1 MATRPFRNL
10 VSEAFGVGEAAA
22 AIHVQEVSRVV
33 FKVSQRQRVLLI
45 EGAFGFCLQER
56 ALIVRE
62 GHREECIRVTH
73 KFVDVAFPSH
83 LLHDAL
89 FIVIAE
95 RAAQLVIVHGWPI
108 LLDTPTASNLFRFY
122 ELKFHASASPG
133 DEVGIGWVIQEGDK
147 ELPQL
152 QRASSLI
159 MRPLSIHGGLLLDFA
174 FQSLGYHASIIKVQP
189 GVLLIRESFMAA
201 GEIPASHV
209 G

>member
-83 LLHDAL
+83 LREKTDHTRLSWSTTL
-89 FIVIAE
+89 GGE
-95 RAAQLVIVHGWPI
+95 G
-108 LLDTPTASNLFRFY
+108 TPVKKMRTSKMPTSQGVKR
-122 ELKFHASASPG
+122 
-133 DEVGIGWVIQEGDK
+133 
-147 ELPQL
+147 
-152 QRASSLI
+152 QR
-159 MRPLSIHGGLLLDFA
+159 G
-174 FQSLGYHASIIKVQP
+174 
-189 GVLLIRESFMAA
+189 
-201 GEIPASHV
+201 
-209 G
+209 